1 MLSFEFPTV
10 VAVIVTF
17 AAVLYIMEQLSVMIN
32 RDRGTRLR
40 RIMTKFEKIHDDATK
55 EIDDVSFDLY
65 WSGIVDDVKYQ
76 LREHVVIPQEMREM
90 LPLEAIDSL
99 LEPQVQQIRHLSR
112 HLAIHARINGK
123 DREYINGLPKVLRK
137 GLTEV
142 LEEHEK
148 DLEGDRTTLISVG
161 VDTNALEAHFSSE

>member
-99 LEPQVQQIRHLSR
+99 LEPQVQADPPPQPSSR
-112 HLAIHARINGK
+112 DPRPHQWQRPRVHQWSAEGAPQGTDRGTRGAR
-123 DREYINGLPKVLRK
+123 
-137 GLTEV
+137 
-142 LEEHEK
+142 
-148 DLEGDRTTLISVG
+148 EGP
-161 VDTNALEAHFSSE
+161 